1 MAEIK
6 KLAPHVAAQIAAG
19 EVVERPASVIKEL
32 VENAID
38 ALATRITVEIKR
50 GGITYMRVTD
60 NGKGMA
66 EEDVPTAFLRH
77 ATSKISNGEDLE
89 SIVTLGFRGEALYSI
104 AAVSCV
110 ELLTK
115 RAEDE
120 IGTGTT
126 VSAGSVGEILPAG
139 CPNGTSITVRD
150 LFFNTPARMKFLKK
164 DSVEAGYIEEILRKI
179 ALARPDISFRFVS
192 GGKDVFFTPGDGSLE
207 NAVAAIWGREYRNA
221 MLPVEYEQDGVKIS
235 GLIGKSELTRPN
247 RMFQIFFVN
256 GRAVMH
262 RSFLAAIAESYKG
275 QIMQGRFPVCVLH
288 LNIDPA
294 LCDVNVHPSKAEI
307 KFANEKPVFDVIY
320 WGAKNALYAIRD
332 TRTLHLEKAVP
343 PKTAES
349 VITGEQIK
357 VVPPVNQP
365 SEVKS
370 ESPSETIKPKET
382 ERITPPVREKKEM
395 VYTYP
400 VFSMQEEVRAAAA
413 RDYSYKKEEKEK
425 IEETLPTEKTED
437 TAPAITEE
445 AVAPVSDKPK
455 EETEN
460 KPPIPSDF
468 EKQEAPPFVRILGQ
482 AFDTY
487 IVAEAEGKLLLL
499 DQHAAHER
507 IIYNALV
514 EGLEGKGIDSQM
526 LLMPVSV
533 KLSPQ
538 EMAVFSE
545 NSELLYKAGFD
556 AEEFGNGTV
565 KISMI
570 PAALSDCD
578 PGASFLEVIERLM
591 SSRRDLKTSAETHA
605 LYTIACKAAMKAGKQ
620 LPLKEQEVLVQKALM
635 LDGIATCPHGRP
647 VILSL
652 TQKEIEKQFRRI
664 V

>member
-6 KLAPHVAAQIAAG
+6 KLAPQVAAQIAAG

-38 ALATRITVEIKR
+38 ALATRIIVEIKR

-77 ATSKISNGEDLE
+77 ATSKIESGEDLE

-104 AAVSCV
+104 AAVSTV

-115 RAEDE
+115 RREDE
-120 IGTGTT
+120 IGTGAIL
-126 VSAGSVGEILPAG
+126 SGGGEPEVLPAG
-139 CPNGTSITVRD
+139 CPDGTSITVKD

-179 ALARPDISFRFVS
+179 ALARPDISFRFIS
-192 GGKDVFFTPGDGSLE
+192 GGKEVFFTPGDGSLS
-207 NAVAAIWGREYRNA
+207 NTVAAIWGRDYAEA

-262 RSFLAAIAESYKG
+262 RSFLAAISEAYKG

-288 LNIDPA
+288 LNVDPA
-294 LCDVNVHPSKAEI
+294 LCDVNVHPSKLEI
-307 KFANEKPVFDVIY
+307 KFANEKPVFDVVY

-332 TRTLHLEKAVP
+332 TRTLHLEKQPLKVNTEP
-343 PKTAES
+343 E
-349 VITGEQIK
+349 IRGEQIK
-357 VVPPVNQP
+357 VIPPAAVMQDV
-365 SEVKS
+365 SS
-370 ESPSETIKPKET
+370 PKE
-382 ERITPPVREKKEM
+382 EKEQKPEM
-395 VYTYP
+395 PKPEQKTDVVYTYP
-400 VFSMQEEVRAAAA
+400 VFSMKEGIKAAVPHSISYTEKREETEKEELPTGEPLKSVEAPAQNTAFIE
-413 RDYSYKKEEKEK
+413 SEKKKEE
-425 IEETLPTEKTED
+425 P
-437 TAPAITEE
+437 
-445 AVAPVSDKPK
+445 
-455 EETEN
+455 
-460 KPPIPSDF
+460 
-468 EKQEAPPFVRILGQ
+468 EKQEDIKPEAPMPYVRILGQ

-487 IVAEAEGKLLLL
+487 IVAESEGKLLLV

-507 IIYNALV
+507 ILYNALV
-514 EGLEGKGIDSQM
+514 EGMEGKGIDSQM

-538 EMAVFSE
+538 EMAVFEE
-545 NSELLYKAGFD
+545 NGDLLYKAGFD

-578 PGASFLEVIERLM
+578 PAASFLEVIERLM

-652 TQKEIEKQFRRI
+652 TQKEIEKQFKRI

>member
-1 MAEIK
+1 MAEIR
-6 KLAPHVAAQIAAG
+6 KLAPEVAAQIAAG

-38 ALATRITVEIKR
+38 ALATRIIVEIKR

-77 ATSKISNGEDLE
+77 ATSKISSGEDLE

-104 AAVSCV
+104 AAVSNV

-115 RAEDE
+115 RAGDE
-120 IGTGTT
+120 IGTGAS
-126 VSAGSVGEILPAG
+126 VSGGSVPEIMPAG
-139 CPNGTSITVRD
+139 CPDGTSITVKD

-179 ALARPDISFRFVS
+179 ALARPDISFRFIS
-192 GGKDVFFTPGDGSLE
+192 GGKEVFFTPGNGNLE
-207 NAVAAIWGREYRNA
+207 SAVAAIWGRDFADA

-235 GLIGKSELTRPN
+235 GLVGKSELTRPN

-262 RSFLAAIAESYKG
+262 RSFFAAIAESYKG

-288 LNIDPA
+288 LNVDPA

-307 KFANEKPVFDVIY
+307 KFANEKPVFDVVY

-332 TRTLHLEKAVP
+332 TRMLHLEKP
-343 PKTAES
+343 PVKVNTEAE
-349 VITGEQIK
+349 IRGEQMQVI
-357 VVPPVNQP
+357 PPTAQ
-365 SEVKS
+365 VK
-370 ESPSETIKPKET
+370 EETIIAKKQENIKET
-382 ERITPPVREKKEM
+382 IPKPEIKTET

-400 VFSMQEEVRAAAA
+400 VFSMKEGIKAAVSHSV
-413 RDYSYKKEEKEK
+413 SYT
-425 IEETLPTEKTED
+425 ETPKEKTEEGVKED
-437 TAPAITEE
+437 ALKNEALKYTEAPIRNTACQE
-445 AVAPVSDKPK
+445 AEKTVAEP
-455 EETEN
+455 
-460 KPPIPSDF
+460 
-468 EKQEAPPFVRILGQ
+468 EKQEEIKTQAPLPYVRILGQ

-487 IVAEAEGKLLLL
+487 IVAEAEGKLLLV

-514 EGLEGKGIDSQM
+514 EGMEGQGIDSQM

-533 KLSPQ
+533 KLSPA

-545 NSELLYKAGFD
+545 NRELLYKAGFD
-556 AEEFGNGTV
+556 AEEFGNSTV

-570 PAALSDCD
+570 PAALSDSD
-578 PGASFLEVIERLM
+578 PGASFLEMVERLM

-620 LPLKEQEVLVQKALM
+620 LPVREQEVLVQKALL

>member
-38 ALATRITVEIKR
+38 ALATRITVEIKH

-77 ATSKISNGEDLE
+77 ATSKIENGEDLE

-104 AAVSCV
+104 AAVSRV

-115 RAEDE
+115 RTEDE
-120 IGTGTT
+120 IGTGA
-126 VSAGSVGEILPAG
+126 VIMGGGEPEILPAG
-139 CPNGTSITVRD
+139 CPDGTSITVKD

-164 DSVEAGYIEEILRKI
+164 DSAEAGYIEEVLRKI
-179 ALARPDISFRFVS
+179 ALARPDISFRYIS
-192 GGKDVFFTPGDGSLE
+192 GGKEIFFTPGDGSLE
-207 NAVAAIWGREYRNA
+207 NAVSAIWGREYTNA
-221 MLPVEYEQDGVKIS
+221 MLPVEYEQDGVKIT

-288 LNIDPA
+288 LNVDPA

-320 WGAKNALYAIRD
+320 WGAKNSLYAIRD
-332 TRTLHLEKAVP
+332 TRTLHLKNEVP
-343 PKTAES
+343 KEPALP

-357 VVPPVNQP
+357 VVPPV
-365 SEVKS
+365 SVKEVIAPVK
-370 ESPSETIKPKET
+370 KET
-382 ERITPPVREKKEM
+382 ADTKKETATIQEKKET

-400 VFSMQEEVRAAAA
+400 VFSMQDEPTRAAVTHSYATRTEVKEEVQ
-413 RDYSYKKEEKEK
+413 
-425 IEETLPTEKTED
+425 LPTEKTEAD
-437 TAPAITEE
+437 M
-445 AVAPVSDKPK
+445 PK
-455 EETEN
+455 EEETE
-460 KPPIPSDF
+460 KPSVSENMKLTVEKEAEIQEIQP
-468 EKQEAPPFVRILGQ
+468 KQEEMPYVRVLGQ

-487 IVAEAEGKLLLL
+487 IIAEAEGKLLLV

-507 IIYNALV
+507 IIYNTLL
-514 EGLEGKGIDSQM
+514 EGMEGKGIDSQM

-533 KLSPQ
+533 RLSPS

-556 AEEFGNGTV
+556 AEEFGDKTV

-570 PAALSDCD
+570 PAALADCD
-578 PGASFLEVIERLM
+578 PGAAFLEVIEKLL
-591 SSRRDLKTSAETHA
+591 SSSRDLKTSAETHA

-620 LPLKEQEVLVQKALM
+620 LPIKEQEALVQKAIM

-652 TQKEIEKQFRRI
+652 TQKEIEKQFKRI